1 MKKAKALFKSWVTRG
16 NSSQSSPSSMK
27 SGEIEYLKSLNE
39 SNRQSS
45 GFHATNPFASD
56 VEELS
61 RHSARAEI
69 AADDIIANMF
79 LYDVMSDNMS
89 NAEQNS
95 QVAYFSQLNS
105 SRASSDSAYFVNGTA
120 MNCGSVWPPMNNSAI
135 AWADWPNSNGEQ
147 ATSSIISKS
156 VEDKNAGMAL
166 GEITPQVSLGV
177 DPLGSGVPMFAA
189 SRNAVADTASTPSG
203 NQLGKR
209 ETAKEVNQNYTFTT
223 PPLLDL
229 STFRLECTATL
240 QDSGSG
246 SVASSSSTI
255 TRGMKET
262 EAINEDLGRSMAQLK
277 QVQAELSQEN
287 SDHAQRAEVLMKEVE
302 ELRRGVL
309 EMKTEGRINQDKM
322 ETTMASVKGLTE
334 QRISEMTAIM
344 AQRDQQADER
354 LTLMSETM
362 HRREIDVDKRMVDL
376 MSTVQDLTL
385 GVKAVMATVPSRPS
399 PVPVALNPA
408 NVPSTNESSIQQPT
422 NREVVQRQSRMK
434 PDQRNLN
441 PETVE
446 DAAKSNTPNTIHGQA
461 LAEAI
466 TTAMSKGLEPL
477 LAAKEAKNIPTKY
490 RGTRDGMIDGWLM
503 LMKRYLEKA
512 HAKDTPLDRAW
523 TIVEFLEN
531 EAQDYIMNKSEAERD
546 TDEKVFA
553 LLARRFGTASSK
565 FQIQQQFRT
574 RNQSDNEDYMQYLD
588 ALEGLR
594 SQGFPN
600 EDVTVRRYEIMQR
613 FIEGVRSFE
622 LKRNL
627 ALMYAQEQYVDT
639 PPTVEALRFT
649 VQQYLH
655 MRGPIRSEN
664 YPAPQQHQEPLLASH
679 QNPIPAAAPQAPN
692 GQLPPQPVAVRQQP
706 PKPSRACVNCGDPSH
721 FVADCTLKD
730 RARKP
735 VPQLITSCRTNPAGE
750 WSCPSNSQGM
760 NNDVV
765 PAALPAQA
773 PPTLRVTFDCT
784 GNTASE
790 CMVPESAATEEQV
803 KAAWYAPVANSADI
817 IDTDDQIR
825 VISISEEGGPSRPVV
840 VTCGEKQILT
850 TLEAPAPDCTET
862 LISIHLL
869 LSAEQK
875 ARPNL
880 TMAQLKEE
888 LCRNTSLTIASRP
901 LPHFTKDD
909 ETKLAQIHKV
919 KTIAPVPI
927 AITVDGVDMKFDAI
941 VVLEGH
947 FLQGLYLGRQEL
959 RCYNIGVQDA
969 QGEAQIDERASL
981 VVAFGT
987 TLQKPIP
994 LFGMIDTGSGVSIL
1008 SLSAYKKI
1016 APQHELNLSPY
1027 DLELFAANGKTITT
1041 VGIAEDV
1048 SFQLGGHTLKTN
1060 FVVIADHIGSEDF
1073 LLGRNFLRTYNV
1085 LVDLA
1090 AMKVTI
1096 RDPETPRIFKAVH
1109 EVSDQEPSF
1118 VVSAEEVT
1126 LGPFER
1132 KVVRAKIITQQP
1144 NEFHFRNVMVHPCSI
1159 RSNSLFDSEDTL
1171 TSVGEDGVVFL
1182 ALRNQTAKEGVRI
1195 KEQTVVGKAVLTN
1208 FVFNSVPIQD
1218 SREASKLSAEFVN
1231 QVHRDL
1237 DLDTS
1242 SEFSSFAQNFLS
1254 STEPSE
1260 MGLSENEKRKRTDPL
1275 LLKPIPGPDLSSV
1288 LSSWGEGARDKL
1300 ASVLS
1305 EYDDLFMKNKS
1316 DIGRCKIAK
1325 HRIELEPEA
1334 IPHREGARRMSPDK
1348 AAKANQEVQNLL
1360 ALGLIQPS
1368 YSPWASGIVMVKKKS
1383 GELRFCCDFRPL
1395 NDVTVKDAFPL
1406 PRIDESLSRIANAKI
1421 FTSIDLAWAF
1431 WQIPLKKR
1439 DRRKTAFACELGL
1452 FEWRRMPFG
1461 LCNASATFQRS
1472 ITRALQ
1478 RIQQRHGSVVMAYI
1492 DDIVIATETIED
1504 HLERIKEVF
1513 ECLREAGFKMRAEKC
1528 DFMRTETKYLG
1539 RVVSAEGIKPDPAA
1553 VSKIQEWMPP
1563 RNREELQSFLGFANY
1578 YRDFIPFHA
1587 AKVQPM
1593 QELLRKNQHFYWKEN
1608 HQEAFDSVKQALAD
1622 ATALAAPNEEGRFVL
1637 DTDASAVAIA
1647 GILHQEQ
1654 QYNGKTILRPIVY
1667 GSKSLTRTQ
1676 MNYGAPKLEM
1686 YAVFYFIEKFH
1697 SYLAGREFT
1706 LRVDNQALS
1715 WLKTYS
1721 MDQAIIGRWIARLDQ
1736 YHFKTIHRPR
1746 TQHRNADGLSKR
1758 TNDYVHREKI
1768 VEALPEVSKGFSF
1781 MSQKDYEELPT
1792 VPYID
1797 KHGKFIPNHPE
1808 LPPEARAQL
1817 PVLYILKKPPK
1828 EDLTSDQSLTSIPW
1842 YPQVQWENTPTSTEN
1857 DRPNCILSVT
1867 TKVPAA
1873 RLDTTKRDPALRR
1886 LPMQC
1891 QEQADVLR
1899 LVGTE
1904 LHEHQST
1911 MRGLKDLHL
1920 AQNRDVHL
1928 LALKKLMKNEPLDD
1942 ALFPEDVQDF
1952 AKRYFHQ
1959 KKDLLFLNQNDIL
1972 CVNYIPQQRAMHVR
1986 PCMIVMPQ
1994 LYQHEIL
2001 YRAHDESGH
2010 QGVGKVL
2017 ARVQERHTWPGIKRD
2032 VVNHIKHCLT
2042 CQQTKHP
2049 AGNPCYPLQS
2059 INSSNFNDLVQF
2071 DHLKLCKTTSGNNG
2085 LLVIIDHFTKF
2096 AEAIPCAHDEYDA
2109 QTTAKIIL
2117 NKWFAR
2123 HGTPARVQS
2132 DNATN
2137 FTAEIAQELMKASQ
2151 VTKVTSTPAHPR
2163 GNGLV
2168 ERQNRTLLTLLR
2180 VYTSRRMLDWD
2191 EHIDGVLGAHNST
2204 RHATTGFSP
2213 YMLQH
2218 GAEKSIPLSFIYP
2231 EFAAREFESKEEFVE
2246 HLLARQQEIHELVRR
2261 NTHQAQIRQ
2270 KQKFDRHLKAK
2281 AHAVGDAVW
2290 VFCHIIPK
2298 GGTRKLLRAW
2308 RGPHKVT
2315 DVLQDGRLY
2324 VLDTGQK
2331 VHFERLK
2338 KHVPAPWDWAAHQPF
2353 GLDQN
2358 VAIVADPYVEES
2370 NEEIASDISRDSFL
2384 PEQLPEASFE
2394 MEPTAPVPPRTIQ
2407 TRTQSALE
2415 RGIPRRRFSHF
2426 GYPSESESDREPMD
2440 QPIGEPQQP
2449 MVHPDIDDL
2458 EPLYSDQEEVLPEPA
2473 PSLVPSPSGTSAPLL
2488 SNPTLTDT
2496 LNNFPLFS
2504 SRAGSS
2510 VGLELAEEA
2519 EPQEGT
2525 DREIQEPGQSMETL
2539 PSSGRTAT
2547 RRGRPRGRP
2556 PGRRRGSTTS
2566 SSRTLTRAHRPYT
2579 RARGRVRARAQS
2591 QTLERAMTLPNI
2603 AESIS
2608 PEQREAEQPTPSQAP
2623 PYQLRRN
2630 RAPRYRCG
2638 TCGSRNCS
2646 CVNLVEVKTPD
2657 KRLARG
2663 VDAPALDLA
2672 DTEIFEDHIQHTIR
2686 SIHAKDQDV
2695 PQVHHV
2701 VISIEKTYSSI
2712 GPGVVPP
2719 LETTLRAMQGTSP
2732 SDCPTYRFKEWSC
2745 HDKSGL
2751 EFTLAAI
2758 LPPLPPSMVFGKI
2771 EPEDTKVAMVR
2782 CITAQKLWQQY
2793 GVTSPPGDVYHPTA
2807 GWWLLVTSLDET
2819 SPVNPGTL
2827 LICLENLRTL
2837 VEFEDTL
2844 CFHLADIYRGKFL
2857 SQHWLQLLAIT
2868 FCRQAKIRLL
2878 DKHTYTFENPVT
2890 VLEALSVVH
2899 DWSCTNLGDR
2909 PLRRTVWQDRKA
2921 ILDHLKPSQDNQ
2933 STVTGKLLTT
2943 HPKVKPNYLPWISYD
2958 ETDIL
2963 QARGTVVICC
2973 PADLLSYSA
2982 MARYVIREYGQEEIF
2997 KLRPAV
3003 GKAIHLA
3010 KSPDAPW
3017 NNDMFLLF
3025 TRASNKHPTLHDV
3038 LHLCLTDL
3046 VQKLAQAQITRVH
3059 LPIYDP
3065 ERSINILPAWYSML
3079 RDHFIDSD
3087 VDIVLHDRV
3096 YVSIASVKAHP
3107 SHVKHKL
3114 D

>member
-16 NSSQSSPSSMK
+16 NSNQSSPSSMK

-61 RHSARAEI
+61 RLCARAEI

-95 QVAYFSQLNS
+95 QMAYISQLNS

-120 MNCGSVWPPMNNSAI
+120 MNCGSVWPPVNNSAI
-135 AWADWPNSNGEQ
+135 AWADWPNSNVEQ
-147 ATSSIISKS
+147 ATSSDISKW
-156 VEDKNAGMAL
+156 VENMNAGTAF
-166 GEITPQVSLGV
+166 GEITPQVSLDV
-177 DPLGSGVPMFAA
+177 DPLGSGVPVFAA

-229 STFRLECTATL
+229 STFRLECTATP

-255 TRGMKET
+255 TRGIKET

-322 ETTMASVKGLTE
+322 ETTMASVKSLTE

-344 AQRDQQADER
+344 AQRDQQADET

-376 MSTVQDLTL
+376 MTTVQELTL
-385 GVKAVMATVPSRPS
+385 GVKAVVATVPSRPS
-399 PVPVALNPA
+399 HVPVALNPA

-422 NREVVQRQSRMK
+422 NREVVQRQSRTK

-441 PETVE
+441 SETVE

-490 RGTRDGMIDGWLM
+490 RGTRDGIIDGWLM

-553 LLARRFGTASSK
+553 LLARRFGTGSSK

-721 FVADCTLKD
+721 FVADYTMKD
-730 RARKP
+730 RAHKP
-735 VPQLITSCRTNPAGE
+735 VPQLVTSCRTNPAGD
-750 WSCPSNSQGM
+750 WFCPSNSQGM

-765 PAALPAQA
+765 PTALPAQA

-790 CMVPESAATEEQV
+790 CMVPGNAATEEQV
-803 KAAWYAPVANSADI
+803 KAAWYAPFANSAHI

-850 TLEAPAPDCTET
+850 TLEAPALDCTET

-880 TMAQLKEE
+880 TLAQLKEE

-901 LPHFTKDD
+901 LPHFTRDD

-947 FLQGLYLGRQEL
+947 FPQGLYLGRQEL

-1060 FVVIADHIGSEDF
+1060 FVVRADHIGSEDF

-1109 EVSDQEPSF
+1109 EVSDQEQSF

-1171 TSVGEDGVVFL
+1171 TSEGEDGVVFL

-1260 MGLSENEKRKRTDPL
+1260 MGLSENEKRKRIDPL

-1478 RIQQRHGSVVMAYI
+1478 KIQQRHGSVVMAYI

-1504 HLERIKEVF
+1504 HLERIREVF

-1563 RNREELQSFLGFANY
+1563 RNKEELQSFLGFANY

-1593 QELLRKNQHFYWKEN
+1593 QELLRKNQHFYWKEK

-1721 MDQAIIGRWIARLDQ
+1721 MDQAMIGRWIARLDQ

-1797 KHGKFIPNHPE
+1797 KHGKFIRNHPE

-1817 PVLYILKKPPK
+1817 PVLYILKKVTK
-1828 EDLTSDQSLTSIPW
+1828 GGSNL
-1842 YPQVQWENTPTSTEN
+1842 
-1857 DRPNCILSVT
+1857 RSVF
-1867 TKVPAA
+1867 
-1873 RLDTTKRDPALRR
+1873 
-1886 LPMQC
+1886 
-1891 QEQADVLR
+1891 
-1899 LVGTE
+1899 E
-1904 LHEHQST
+1904 LHTVVST
-1911 MRGLKDLHL
+1911 GAMGKHSDI
-1920 AQNRDVHL
+1920 NR
-1928 LALKKLMKNEPLDD
+1928 
-1942 ALFPEDVQDF
+1942 
-1952 AKRYFHQ
+1952 KR
-1959 KKDLLFLNQNDIL
+1959 
-1972 CVNYIPQQRAMHVR
+1972 
-1986 PCMIVMPQ
+1986 
-1994 LYQHEIL
+1994 
-2001 YRAHDESGH
+2001 
-2010 QGVGKVL
+2010 
-2017 ARVQERHTWPGIKRD
+2017 
-2032 VVNHIKHCLT
+2032 
-2042 CQQTKHP
+2042 QTKL
-2049 AGNPCYPLQS
+2049 YP
-2059 INSSNFNDLVQF
+2059 
-2071 DHLKLCKTTSGNNG
+2071 
-2085 LLVIIDHFTKF
+2085 
-2096 AEAIPCAHDEYDA
+2096 
-2109 QTTAKIIL
+2109 
-2117 NKWFAR
+2117 
-2123 HGTPARVQS
+2123 
-2132 DNATN
+2132 
-2137 FTAEIAQELMKASQ
+2137 
-2151 VTKVTSTPAHPR
+2151 
-2163 GNGLV
+2163 
-2168 ERQNRTLLTLLR
+2168 
-2180 VYTSRRMLDWD
+2180 
-2191 EHIDGVLGAHNST
+2191 
-2204 RHATTGFSP
+2204 
-2213 YMLQH
+2213 
-2218 GAEKSIPLSFIYP
+2218 
-2231 EFAAREFESKEEFVE
+2231 
-2246 HLLARQQEIHELVRR
+2246 
-2261 NTHQAQIRQ
+2261 
-2270 KQKFDRHLKAK
+2270 
-2281 AHAVGDAVW
+2281 
-2290 VFCHIIPK
+2290 
-2298 GGTRKLLRAW
+2298 
-2308 RGPHKVT
+2308 
-2315 DVLQDGRLY
+2315 
-2324 VLDTGQK
+2324 
-2331 VHFERLK
+2331 
-2338 KHVPAPWDWAAHQPF
+2338 
-2353 GLDQN
+2353 
-2358 VAIVADPYVEES
+2358 
-2370 NEEIASDISRDSFL
+2370 
-2384 PEQLPEASFE
+2384 
-2394 MEPTAPVPPRTIQ
+2394 
-2407 TRTQSALE
+2407 
-2415 RGIPRRRFSHF
+2415 
-2426 GYPSESESDREPMD
+2426 
-2440 QPIGEPQQP
+2440 
-2449 MVHPDIDDL
+2449 
-2458 EPLYSDQEEVLPEPA
+2458 
-2473 PSLVPSPSGTSAPLL
+2473 
-2488 SNPTLTDT
+2488 
-2496 LNNFPLFS
+2496 
-2504 SRAGSS
+2504 
-2510 VGLELAEEA
+2510 
-2519 EPQEGT
+2519 
-2525 DREIQEPGQSMETL
+2525 
-2539 PSSGRTAT
+2539 
-2547 RRGRPRGRP
+2547 
-2556 PGRRRGSTTS
+2556 
-2566 SSRTLTRAHRPYT
+2566 
-2579 RARGRVRARAQS
+2579 
-2591 QTLERAMTLPNI
+2591 
-2603 AESIS
+2603 
-2608 PEQREAEQPTPSQAP
+2608 
-2623 PYQLRRN
+2623 
-2630 RAPRYRCG
+2630 
-2638 TCGSRNCS
+2638 
-2646 CVNLVEVKTPD
+2646 
-2657 KRLARG
+2657 
-2663 VDAPALDLA
+2663 
-2672 DTEIFEDHIQHTIR
+2672 
-2686 SIHAKDQDV
+2686 
-2695 PQVHHV
+2695 
-2701 VISIEKTYSSI
+2701 
-2712 GPGVVPP
+2712 
-2719 LETTLRAMQGTSP
+2719 
-2732 SDCPTYRFKEWSC
+2732 
-2745 HDKSGL
+2745 
-2751 EFTLAAI
+2751 
-2758 LPPLPPSMVFGKI
+2758 
-2771 EPEDTKVAMVR
+2771 
-2782 CITAQKLWQQY
+2782 
-2793 GVTSPPGDVYHPTA
+2793 
-2807 GWWLLVTSLDET
+2807 
-2819 SPVNPGTL
+2819 
-2827 LICLENLRTL
+2827 
-2837 VEFEDTL
+2837 
-2844 CFHLADIYRGKFL
+2844 
-2857 SQHWLQLLAIT
+2857 
-2868 FCRQAKIRLL
+2868 
-2878 DKHTYTFENPVT
+2878 
-2890 VLEALSVVH
+2890 
-2899 DWSCTNLGDR
+2899 
-2909 PLRRTVWQDRKA
+2909 
-2921 ILDHLKPSQDNQ
+2921 
-2933 STVTGKLLTT
+2933 
-2943 HPKVKPNYLPWISYD
+2943 
-2958 ETDIL
+2958 
-2963 QARGTVVICC
+2963 
-2973 PADLLSYSA
+2973 
-2982 MARYVIREYGQEEIF
+2982 
-2997 KLRPAV
+2997 
-3003 GKAIHLA
+3003 
-3010 KSPDAPW
+3010 
-3017 NNDMFLLF
+3017 
-3025 TRASNKHPTLHDV
+3025 
-3038 LHLCLTDL
+3038 
-3046 VQKLAQAQITRVH
+3046 
-3059 LPIYDP
+3059 
-3065 ERSINILPAWYSML
+3065 
-3079 RDHFIDSD
+3079 
-3087 VDIVLHDRV
+3087 
-3096 YVSIASVKAHP
+3096 
-3107 SHVKHKL
+3107 
-3114 D
+3114 